1 MIGEKIK
8 NLRESEGLT
17 QEEVAEKV
25 GVSKEFISMVESG
38 KRNPSLEVLSKI
50 ASIFSKEA
58 SYFMDT
64 KRDDFALALRT
75 AEINEKDKDEI
86 RKFKDFCEDYY
97 FLEKATEE
105 ILPSLTPI
113 YPDPPS
119 SILSDFGQTYRYAE
133 KLALDERRRSSLG
146 DEPIRDIFLLLETQG
161 VRIVRMNIEESSV
174 DGAFIYNR
182 DKGAFMLINTS
193 RSKGRQVFTAA
204 HEYCHYLKDREKG
217 YAICQIITG
226 GIEEHKKPIERI
238 ANLFAANF
246 LMPEASVSKLV
257 SLYAKNRLEA
267 EEVVY
272 IKRYFGV
279 SYQAMLYRL
288 KDLRYLRRPK
298 LLELLEIDPANIEE
312 SLFGFTEESVKE
324 PQHLPERYC
333 KLAVRAYT
341 ERTIS
346 FEKLAELL
354 KLDLVELK
362 ERLSKGGFI
371 K

>member
-8 NLRESEGLT
+8 NLRESDGLT

-50 ASIFSKEA
+50 ASIFSMEA
-58 SYFMDT
+58 SYFIDA
-64 KRDDFALALRT
+64 KREDFALALRT
-75 AEINEKDKDEI
+75 AEVEEKDKEEI
-86 RKFKDFCEDYY
+86 MKFKDFCEDYY
-97 FLEKATEE
+97 FLEKATGE

-133 KLALDERRRSSLG
+133 KLALDERRRLSLG
-146 DEPIRDIFLLLETQG
+146 DEPIRDIFLLVETQC
-161 VRIVRMNIEESSV
+161 VRVVKINMVDSSV
-174 DGAFIYNR
+174 DGAFIYSR
-182 DKGAFMLINTS
+182 DKGGFMLINS
-193 RSKGRQVFTAA
+193 SLSKGRQVFTAA

-217 YAICQIITG
+217 YPVCQIIANG
-226 GIEEHKKPIERI
+226 SEEPKKPIERI

-246 LMPEASVSKLV
+246 LVPETTVSKLV
-257 SLYAKNRLEA
+257 GLYAKNRLEA
-267 EEVVY
+267 DEVVY

-288 KDLRYLRRPK
+288 KDLGYIRRPR
-298 LLELLEIDPANIEE
+298 LEELLQIDPATVEE
-312 SLFGFTEESVKE
+312 ALFGFTEESIKE
-324 PQHLPERYC
+324 PDRLPERYC
-333 KLAVRAYT
+333 KLAVQAYKKGK
-341 ERTIS
+341 IS

-354 KLDLVELK
+354 KVDSVELK